1 MGINNDWLLDNL
13 SGTYSIG
20 NIDDA
25 VDSLIDQY
33 ESLFDKIDKDKRNY
47 ILEAVNTM
55 KDKILTSKVDGVIE
69 LVDPDDFSSGSDFRI
84 IGTGLSII
92 ASKYTAG
99 SNVTGETLSTLV
111 SKMNDDFEKREDI
124 LDAAVQRGYLSASNL
139 LTVSDL
145 ISNRDAISKT
155 SGDISVAFASLH
167 SYDPSNQMSVINK
180 VDFMTRYIPFMATGE
195 AGNVRMNF
203 AQAINSIRLKTS
215 NISYVD
221 MDITDGELKG
231 SGSKISEYSETQPA
245 AQGSDYI
252 DLIYVI
258 LNYANDYTV
267 NIGGTDYIYT
277 ANDFDSAE
285 DIASGLES
293 ELSNNAGINVL
304 TETGYHSIVYEN
316 GNGEKV
322 FGWYVEDTDDSL
334 TYSVSMVVPSDTH
347 DLTIEQ
353 DGADTEKIIITFEH
367 DGFDPVYPT
376 IGDIVDLVNNFEDVP
391 IRVVVMPGFNV
402 DDEYNTADDF
412 SLEIG
417 ASMVRIEAQ
426 SQLSVTVATTG
437 EPEKMKLEHVSDYS
451 VASNQI
457 GTIEVV
463 KFNQANTYFI
473 GIDGTNVDIDPS
485 DGLHDDVVDEITLA
499 ASFATE
505 INNAGLGVTASSTG
519 TIITLTVDNGGESK
533 TITTSGEFNYV
544 VPIDR
549 STTLK
554 YDLRNIP
561 NVDSDTIIPLIKKG
575 EIVTSDMEPLNR
587 ADVEK
592 LVTSG
597 VVMTPNYMLLPRV
610 PDVVDDSNNFV
621 PNIQRPSGTFE
632 TLVRK
637 ESSKIENA
645 GDNLYPILRSFPVL
659 KKRLYATD
667 QAKSNRWF
675 FVEAGANGVA
685 AFSSLNV
692 AVSTIAPKD
701 YETMI
706 LKDSAA
712 SFHNARG
719 RIPGHSEVYES
730 ILSLLEERTNSYNK
744 GGLSVEVP
752 IPATLY
758 SSDGMSIIL
767 NDMTDEDIDGFIRYG
782 LIKPIVRSSNSIDGK
797 ITSEDPDRL
806 FIELMELAIQ
816 IDDSLIEQ
824 RFIALSGAYA
834 IDASKLTGLFAD
846 PLFASYVFGADENE
860 TPPEDNYGI
869 GGVPIDATVTM
880 SKLYFRNMRNQAKP
894 LPIKSYPLNIPAT
907 EEVSLLSTLPRIG
920 ASTTAATASFVMQSG
935 QELQTINES
944 TISSIE
950 LIPVFGSSDVILD
963 TSPEDMAYSEIAR
976 AGYFIADADLMLNHS
991 LSGISRK
998 HSDSLWSIL
1007 MDAIEISDDGEIV
1020 SINSA
1025 KSYIQTLYQSFSLT
1039 KDEFTILMSEFGTQM
1054 TIGGSR
1060 KQYSAITT
1068 LHIKI
1073 LLYLISAGVNYA
1085 DHETTFG
1092 ELVGKIFMDDE
1103 FETEILRYENFRA
1116 WMVSIGAHYAF
1127 TDASTID
1134 SDNQT
1139 YISGLSGF
1147 TAEFIASSFGVQNP
1161 SAGDTVFEMTYG
1173 DSSEGSYGWNVPTIN
1188 LKDV

>member
-33 ESLFDKIDKDKRNY
+33 ELLFEKIDKDKRNY

-55 KDKILTSKVDGVIE
+55 KDKILTSKVDGVLE
-69 LVDPDDFSSGSDFRI
+69 LIDPDDFSSGSDFRI

-111 SKMNDDFEKREDI
+111 SKMNDDFEKREDV
-124 LDAAVQRGYLSASNL
+124 LNAVVQRGYLGASNL

-145 ISNRDAISKT
+145 ISDRDAISKT
-155 SGDISVAFASLH
+155 SGDVSVAFASVG

-180 VDFMTRYIPFMATGE
+180 ADFVKRYIPFMATGE

-203 AQAINSIRLKTS
+203 AQLINSIRLKS
-215 NISYVD
+215 SDISYVD
-221 MDITDGELKG
+221 MNITDGELKG
-231 SGSKISEYSETQPA
+231 SGSKISDYSETQAA

-252 DLIYVI
+252 DLVYVI
-258 LNYANDYTV
+258 LNYENDYVV
-267 NIGGTDYIYT
+267 NIGGTDYTYT
-277 ANDFDSAE
+277 ANDFDTAE

-293 ELSNNAGINVL
+293 ELTNNSSITVL

-353 DGADTEKIIITFEH
+353 DATDTEKIVITFEH

-376 IGDIVDLVNNFEDVP
+376 IGDIEDLVNNFEDVP
-391 IRVVVMPGFNV
+391 IRVVVMPGFSV

-417 ASMVRIEAQ
+417 ASRIRIEAQ
-426 SQLSVTVATTG
+426 SQINVTVSTTG
-437 EPEKMKLEHVSDYS
+437 EPEKMELDHVSDYS

-457 GTIEVV
+457 GTVEVV

-499 ASFATE
+499 ASFVTE
-505 INNAGLGVTASSTG
+505 INNAALGVTASSTG
-519 TIITLTVDNGGESK
+519 TIITLTVDAGGEEK

-544 VPIDR
+544 VPIERD
-549 STTLK
+549 TTLK
-554 YDLRNIP
+554 YDLKNIP
-561 NVDSDTIIPLIKKG
+561 NVDSDTIIPLVKKG
-575 EIVTSDMEPLNR
+575 ETVTSDREPLNR

-592 LVTSG
+592 LITTG
-597 VVMTPNYMLLPRV
+597 VVMTPGYMLLPRV

-621 PNIQRPSGTFE
+621 PNIQRPGSVFE

-637 ESSKIENA
+637 ESSKIENS
-645 GDNLYPILRSFPVL
+645 GDNLLPILRSFPVL

-685 AFSSLNV
+685 AFSSLNI

-706 LKDSAA
+706 LKDSSA
-712 SFHNARG
+712 SFHNARS
-719 RIPGHSEVYES
+719 RIPGHNEAYES
-730 ILSLLEERTNSYNK
+730 ILSLLEEKTNSYNK
-744 GGLSVEVP
+744 GGLSVDIP
-752 IPATLY
+752 IPATIY
-758 SSDGMSIIL
+758 SHDGIDVIS
-767 NDMTDEDIDGFIRYG
+767 NDMTEEDIDGFIRYG
-782 LIKPIVRSSNSIDGK
+782 VIKPIVKSTQPVDGK
-797 ITSEDPDRL
+797 IASEDPDRL

-816 IDDSLIEQ
+816 IDDALIEQ

-880 SKLYFRNMRNQAKP
+880 SKLYFRNMRNQAKE
-894 LPIKSYPLNIPAT
+894 IATKAYPLSIPAT
-907 EEVSLLSTLPRIG
+907 EEVSLLSSLPRIG
-920 ASTTAATASFVMQSG
+920 ASTTTDSFTMISG
-935 QELQTINES
+935 QKSKVINGSAKSSVEL
-944 TISSIE
+944 
-950 LIPVFGSSDVILD
+950 LPVFGNGDVILD
-963 TSPEDMAYSEIAR
+963 TAPEDMAYSEIAR

-991 LSGISRK
+991 LSGITKK

-1007 MDAIEISDDGEIV
+1007 MDAIEITDDGEII

-1039 KDEFTILMSEFGTQM
+1039 KDEFTVLMSEFGTQM
-1054 TIGGSR
+1054 TTGGDR
-1060 KQYSAITT
+1060 GQYSALTT

-1073 LLYLISAGVNYA
+1073 LLYLISASIDYA

-1092 ELVGKIFMDDE
+1092 EIVGKIFMDDE
-1103 FETEILRYENFRA
+1103 FEVDILRYENFRA

-1127 TDASTID
+1127 ADTATID
-1134 SDNQT
+1134 SDNQA

-1147 TAEFIASSFGVQNP
+1147 TIDFITSSFGVSNP
-1161 SAGDTVFEMTYG
+1161 PSPGTVFELVYG
-1173 DSSEGSYGWNVPTIN
+1173 DVSDGSYGWNVPTIN
-1188 LKDV
+1188 LKAV